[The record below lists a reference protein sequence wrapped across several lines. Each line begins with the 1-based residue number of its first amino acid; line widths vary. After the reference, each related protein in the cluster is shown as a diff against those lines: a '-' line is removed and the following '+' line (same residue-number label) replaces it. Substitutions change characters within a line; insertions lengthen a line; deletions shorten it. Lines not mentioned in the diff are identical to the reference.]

1 MTAIRNF
8 IYLDNDKLNSLY
20 SQVFKGVAE
29 AIVESYL
36 GQTEDK
42 NEVKSIGKT
51 SEEKVVKASWTLE
64 NKILHDHMYN
74 KFEDKLHGKIICC
87 DGLNGDLVEPNSIIK
102 VTGKTMIED
111 YERLDFFLKQYNK
124 LGEALAICKNIILEM
139 QKTLV
144 QSK

>member
-1 MTAIRNF
+1 
-8 IYLDNDKLNSLY
+8 
-20 SQVFKGVAE
+20 
-29 AIVESYL
+29 
-36 GQTEDK
+36 
-42 NEVKSIGKT
+42 
-51 SEEKVVKASWTLE
+51 
-64 NKILHDHMYN
+64 MYN